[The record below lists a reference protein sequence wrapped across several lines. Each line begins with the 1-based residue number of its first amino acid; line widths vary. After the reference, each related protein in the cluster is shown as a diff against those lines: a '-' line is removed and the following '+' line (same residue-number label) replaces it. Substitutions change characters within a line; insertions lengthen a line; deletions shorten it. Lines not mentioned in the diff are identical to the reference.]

1 MFFFFSFL
9 FLSQPRPPPFPQP
22 RPRKTKKNS
31 LQDPTNRRPHHRRLL
46 GHLPPRD
53 AGTLPFLER
62 AGLRV
67 RVRQEI
73 HRGDAV
79 RYRAVPVEGAGGRGR
94 RGL

>member
-1 MFFFFSFL
+1 MFFFFSFSSLNLDPPL
-9 FLSQPRPPPFPQP
+9 FSTPTPQNE
-22 RPRKTKKNS
+22 KNS